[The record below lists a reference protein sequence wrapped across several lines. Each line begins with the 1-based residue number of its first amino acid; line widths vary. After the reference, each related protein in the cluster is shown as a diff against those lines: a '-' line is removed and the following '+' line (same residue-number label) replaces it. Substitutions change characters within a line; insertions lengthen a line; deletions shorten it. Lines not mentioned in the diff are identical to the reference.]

1 MEPQILDGFTHS
13 LSQLLLPISYRAAA
27 LSQMETMRL
36 AASFQFK
43 AYVIPTP
50 ENPSPGGRAG
60 NNPIG
65 LIPAYGQVEQQ
76 VSMDPGSY
84 IYGWMFAVT
93 TDVGISSYFHIRI
106 TDACTE
112 TALASDYAIALFF
125 HSPPIPEICLVVSL
139 LPQPRIISDPG
150 LINVEIYN
158 DYKSDLEA
166 QLVLYC
172 ASPRPAPNR
181 SPSTT
186 PGSSIPVANAGR
198 SIKRKPNMQ
207 NQYSLARAGNSIL
220 PPQVRTYM
228 DIGRLSNRPQP
239 NIYDAC
245 LAHDKLMWDAIVAGG
260 LDQICCPQGREP
272 YYLKPYIAMPDSGRR
287 FKEVGSVLGGHQ
299 STRRRRHSRSLYI
312 LPRPHWLRRRN

>member
-50 ENPSPGGRAG
+50 ENPSPGGVAG

-93 TDVGISSYFHIRI
+93 TDVGISGYFHIRI

-112 TALASDYAIALFF
+112 TSLASDYAIAILFSTNPGDLPRGPF
-125 HSPPIPEICLVVSL
+125 L

-158 DYKSDLEA
+158 DYASDLEA

-172 ASPRPAPNR
+172 ASPRPGAQPFAFDNNPGFH
-181 SPSTT
+181 PSSQRG
-186 PGSSIPVANAGR
+186 P
-198 SIKRKPNMQ
+198 
-207 NQYSLARAGNSIL
+207 QY
-220 PPQVRTYM
+220 
-228 DIGRLSNRPQP
+228 
-239 NIYDAC
+239 
-245 LAHDKLMWDAIVAGG
+245 
-260 LDQICCPQGREP
+260 
-272 YYLKPYIAMPDSGRR
+272 
-287 FKEVGSVLGGHQ
+287 
-299 STRRRRHSRSLYI
+299 
-312 LPRPHWLRRRN
+312 